1 MSAKH
6 EYAYDIKMFAVIR
19 ILARNRKEAKK
30 VLDRALEKLDLE
42 IENRSN
48 DELLKESIE
57 SSTIY
62 IDDAA
67 GPYLFEVD
75 GESTEF

>member
-19 ILARNRKEAKK
+19 ILARNRKEAEKI
-30 VLDRALEKLDLE
+30 LDRALDKAELE
-42 IENRSN
+42 IENHSN

-57 SSTIY
+57 STAIY
-62 IDDAA
+62 VDDAA

-75 GESTEF
+75 GKSTEF

>member
-1 MSAKH
+1 MSVKH

-19 ILARNRKEAKK
+19 ILARNKKEAEKI
-30 VLDRALEKLDLE
+30 LDRALEKLELE
-42 IENRSN
+42 IDNHIN

-57 SSTIY
+57 LTAIY
-62 IDDAA
+62 VDDAA

-75 GESTEF
+75 GKSTEF